1 MLEFIRWM
9 YKVILT
15 DVNCANLKR
24 PKKVEFLKYDTDFII
39 NMFDISIIF
48 N

>member
-15 DVNCANLKR
+15 DVNRANLKG
-24 PKKVEFLKYDTDFII
+24 PKRVEFLKYDTDFII